1 MNGNPEEEKTKD
13 APAAAR
19 IVKGPG
25 LFETTRGNAS
35 EAYLILRSKGKTVPY
50 AWVKSAQES
59 RKKRQ
64 DELGIKL
71 KEKSLDAFPILR
83 QWESALEKERF
94 YYGLRALFDLEQ
106 NGETKL

>member
-1 MNGNPEEEKTKD
+1 MNDNPPEEKTKD
-13 APAAAR
+13 PASAR
-19 IVKGPG
+19 TVKGPG

-35 EAYLILRSKGKTVPY
+35 EAYLILRSKGRTVPY

-64 DELGIKL
+64 EELGAKL
-71 KEKSLDAFPILR
+71 KEKSLDAFPILK
-83 QWESALEKERF
+83 QWENALEKERF